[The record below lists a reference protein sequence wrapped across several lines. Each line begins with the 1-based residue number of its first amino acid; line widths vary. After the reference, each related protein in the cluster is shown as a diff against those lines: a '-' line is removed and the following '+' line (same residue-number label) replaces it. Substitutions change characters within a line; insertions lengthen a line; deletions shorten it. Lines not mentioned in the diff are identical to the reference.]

1 MNMIYDV
8 MILGAG
14 PAGLSAAL
22 YAGRSGLS
30 VLLIEKG
37 ADGGQIAVTDEIEN
51 YPGQMPEGESGAS
64 LIKRMSAQAE
74 RFGSVRVRDQIQS
87 VDFNG
92 EVKKLQ
98 GEKEIYQ
105 GRYVIIAA
113 GAMHVQSDVKVRT
126 STGEAVFHIVQPAML
141 IFSEILKYMWP
152 EARCA
157 VEEAIYLTRFAR
169 KVTIIHRRDEL
180 RAVKAIQERA
190 FSNPKI
196 DFLWNSVV
204 EEVHGAG
211 ILQGLTVRN
220 VKTGEKKQ
228 IEADPKDGMI
238 GLFGFVGNIPNSAL
252 FQGILD
258 MDENGYIRAD
268 EEMQTSVTG
277 VYVAGDIRVKS
288 VRQVVTAAADGA
300 IAAVHISGKCN

>member
-113 GAMHVQSDVKVRT
+113 
-126 STGEAVFHIVQPAML
+126 
-141 IFSEILKYMWP
+141 
-152 EARCA
+152 
-157 VEEAIYLTRFAR
+157 
-169 KVTIIHRRDEL
+169 
-180 RAVKAIQERA
+180 
-190 FSNPKI
+190 
-196 DFLWNSVV
+196 
-204 EEVHGAG
+204 
-211 ILQGLTVRN
+211 
-220 VKTGEKKQ
+220 
-228 IEADPKDGMI
+228 
-238 GLFGFVGNIPNSAL
+238 
-252 FQGILD
+252 
-258 MDENGYIRAD
+258 
-268 EEMQTSVTG
+268 
-277 VYVAGDIRVKS
+277 
-288 VRQVVTAAADGA
+288 
-300 IAAVHISGKCN
+300 

>member
-113 GAMHVQSDVKVRT
+113 
-126 STGEAVFHIVQPAML
+126 VFHIAQPAML

-152 EARCA
+152 EA
-157 VEEAIYLTRFAR
+157 EM
-169 KVTIIHRRDEL
+169 L
-180 RAVKAIQERA
+180 R
-190 FSNPKI
+190 
-196 DFLWNSVV
+196 W
-204 EEVHGAG
+204 
-211 ILQGLTVRN
+211 
-220 VKTGEKKQ
+220 KKQ
-228 IEADPKDGMI
+228 
-238 GLFGFVGNIPNSAL
+238 F
-252 FQGILD
+252 
-258 MDENGYIRAD
+258 
-268 EEMQTSVTG
+268 T
-277 VYVAGDIRVKS
+277 
-288 VRQVVTAAADGA
+288 
-300 IAAVHISGKCN
+300 